1 MSFELRREK
10 TGLRGFRNRSDTN
23 RHVQSQK
30 QVRTLKFWA
39 EVEEELLY
47 LSWENKGLIRS
58 AVQLHDSLVWYCQFD
73 VSPVNYSD
81 SDSDLR
87 LCFCLGQNQV
97 FSWPGSFSSIT

>member
-1 MSFELRREK
+1 MSFEPRHEK
-10 TGLRGFRNRSDTN
+10 TGLRGFRNRSHRN
-23 RHVQSQK
+23 RPVQSQDK
-30 QVRTLKFWA
+30 VRALKFWV

-81 SDSDLR
+81 SDLR

-97 FSWPGSFSSIT
+97 FSWHGSFSSVT